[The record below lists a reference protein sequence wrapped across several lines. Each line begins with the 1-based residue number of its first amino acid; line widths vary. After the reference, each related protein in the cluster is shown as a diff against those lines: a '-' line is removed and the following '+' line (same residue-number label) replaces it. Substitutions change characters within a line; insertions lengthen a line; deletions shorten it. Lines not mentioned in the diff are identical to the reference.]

1 MTRFLGLRAIA
12 LCSAVIA
19 APAWAGAASLSD
31 LQRGN
36 EPGALSFAGARE
48 ALITGSDQLRA
59 AGAEVEARQQQ
70 ALADKGLNHPTVTLD
85 TRMVWGSKTV
95 DLGVLD
101 AGGKIASYA
110 ATSPAIGPLLKSL
123 GPAVMQEVASL
134 RIPLHYKMDI
144 DGPRSAL
151 QATWVLYSGG
161 RISAKQAASEA
172 AAREASSN
180 LRSEAD
186 SLEKELAE
194 KYFGVQLARAVTTLR
209 SEALKSQQREV
220 DRAVAFEKAGTLSRL
235 ERMSV
240 EVNRDKARRDLLA
253 SESDEKVAR
262 AELARL
268 VRSDVSGKLSTPL
281 FVIEGDIGPLEAWQ
295 QEALASSPVVASY
308 GAKTEQARELVKAAK
323 GAWMPTVYAFGEK
336 NLIKHYLTIPE
347 PDWMAGIG
355 VKFTL
360 WNNHDRSA
368 DLAAAR
374 AVEEKALAGS
384 AEVRSRLA
392 SGVEV
397 AWLRTNQMRDLYRL
411 TRSTVSLAEE
421 NLRMREAAFAQGLTT
436 ANELWD
442 ARTKLTGARV
452 EQKVAAYKFV
462 VAWAALNAAAGTMPK
477 FMDSLSRSDRTVEQ

>member
-1 MTRFLGLRAIA
+1 MMRFPGLCVLA
-12 LCSAVIA
+12 LCMA
-19 APAWAGAASLSD
+19 AAIPCQGAATLAD
-31 LQRGN
+31 LGSGIA
-36 EPGALSFAGARE
+36 PGALSYAGARE
-48 ALITGSDQLRA
+48 ALLSGSEQLRA
-59 AGAEVEARQQQ
+59 AGAEVTAREEQ
-70 ALADKGLNHPTVTLD
+70 ALADKGLNHPSVTLD

-95 DLGVLD
+95 DFGTFDLGGRVM
-101 AGGKIASYA
+101 AYG
-110 ATSPAIGPLLKSL
+110 ATSPAIGAAMQRL
-123 GPAVMQEVASL
+123 GPAVMQEVAGL
-134 RIPLHYKMDI
+134 KIPLHYKMDI

-172 AAREASSN
+172 AAREAHSN
-180 LRSEAD
+180 LRTEAD
-186 SLEKELAE
+186 SLERELAE
-194 KYFGVQLARAVTTLR
+194 KYFGVQLANSVTALRA
-209 SEALKSQQREV
+209 EALRSQQREV

-253 SESDEKVAR
+253 AQSDEKVAR

-268 VRSDVSGKLSTPL
+268 VRSDVSGTLSTPL
-281 FVIEGDIGPLEAWQ
+281 FVLEGDIGTLQSWQ
-295 QEALASSPVVASY
+295 QEALASSPVLASY

-360 WNNHDRSA
+360 WNNRDRSA
-368 DLAAAR
+368 ELAAAR
-374 AVEEKALAGS
+374 AVEEKALAGT
-384 AEVRSRLA
+384 AEVRSRLE

-397 AWLRTNQMRDLYRL
+397 AWLRTRQMRELYAL

-477 FMDSLSRSDRTVEQ
+477 FMDSLSRADRVIEH